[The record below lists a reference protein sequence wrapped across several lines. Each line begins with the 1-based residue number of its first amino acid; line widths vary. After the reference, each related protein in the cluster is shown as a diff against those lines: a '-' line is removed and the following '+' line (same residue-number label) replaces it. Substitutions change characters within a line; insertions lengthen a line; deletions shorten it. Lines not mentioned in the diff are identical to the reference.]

1 MSMLKRAQ
9 PAADEDEG
17 YHSRHVMLQI
27 EMGAE
32 AGHESQRHTPSTY
45 GGTVSRWSFY
55 DLYIRHIRHPHFLR
69 TFLALLFV
77 CVHLLF
83 CGVHW
88 LRRAQRPRSAEG
100 ADEEERV
107 GQTSEQYREVIL
119 QVLQYLSIS
128 YICPHSYT
136 PCIFV
141 LPHTCDTCLS
151 DAVAR
156 LAGFRPTAK
165 VQEALWK
172 IGPPSQSNRSPTC
185 AHEIRWSHTA
195 FHLSYRSLVLAETGC
210 KTWKSDC
217 KSRRKK
223 KSVKS
228 KSSWRRTACF
238 QTISSRKGDAEI
250 FGKLSESKLFH
261 SCFKCVVWQ
270 DVFQMWK
277 DVKRC
282 EDISASQLVQEMKK
296 KRQSK
301 RAGLKPLGPVSC
313 QSLESLES
321 PILPSVVHVDFWR
334 KCWNSTGWG
343 NGKRG
348 SRWSAAKGGRLERLT
363 CYQHGTNMLQLT
375 YDNAYHVI
383 NKG

>member
-1 MSMLKRAQ
+1 M
-9 PAADEDEG
+9 
-17 YHSRHVMLQI
+17 
-27 EMGAE
+27 
-32 AGHESQRHTPSTY
+32 
-45 GGTVSRWSFY
+45 
-55 DLYIRHIRHPHFLR
+55 
-69 TFLALLFV
+69 
-77 CVHLLF
+77 
-83 CGVHW
+83 
-88 LRRAQRPRSAEG
+88 
-100 ADEEERV
+100 
-107 GQTSEQYREVIL
+107 IL

-270 DVFQMWK
+270 DVFQM
-277 DVKRC
+277 
-282 EDISASQLVQEMKK
+282 
-296 KRQSK
+296 
-301 RAGLKPLGPVSC
+301 
-313 QSLESLES
+313 
-321 PILPSVVHVDFWR
+321 
-334 KCWNSTGWG
+334 
-343 NGKRG
+343 
-348 SRWSAAKGGRLERLT
+348 
-363 CYQHGTNMLQLT
+363 
-375 YDNAYHVI
+375 
-383 NKG
+383 